1 MLIENPRKK
10 LFDTYNAPSS
20 RIIFKVETDN
30 VDDCNLYDEE
40 YLYTENLW
48 PGGPRQLLNPV
59 FWIEVCRFDYLPTKP
74 PRGLSINIR
83 AKIKVFNSVYLF
95 SLIFLYYQL
104 GRALDLSAT
113 ALSYLYLADNLIN
126 FFCWNLKNHET

>member
-1 MLIENPRKK
+1 MVSCFNKIAWSVILTAQDPQTSNKSQHCFVLIENPRKK

-20 RIIFKVETDN
+20 RIIFKVKTDN

-59 FWIEVCRFDYLPTKP
+59 F
-74 PRGLSINIR
+74 
-83 AKIKVFNSVYLF
+83 
-95 SLIFLYYQL
+95 
-104 GRALDLSAT
+104 
-113 ALSYLYLADNLIN
+113 
-126 FFCWNLKNHET
+126 